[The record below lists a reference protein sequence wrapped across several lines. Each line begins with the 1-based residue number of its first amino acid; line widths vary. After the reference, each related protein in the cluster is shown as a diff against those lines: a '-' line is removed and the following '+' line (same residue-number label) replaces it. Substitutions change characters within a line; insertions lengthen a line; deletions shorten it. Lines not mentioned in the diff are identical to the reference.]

1 VRDQA
6 QALLRIAEGCMT
18 PAVPLGAFH
27 CIIERKKIVMD
38 IPHTILVIA
47 LIIQMYNLGTI
58 WFCQLAVYPLFARV
72 GPAEYAGY
80 HRFYT
85 SHIMFQVIVPGFL
98 SFVLPVVVL
107 IWLPASVPVWM
118 AVANVAMGIVGLA
131 VTVGLEI
138 PRHNKLDHG
147 KDDRLIQELIAYNWP
162 RTASITVSAA
172 LTLAMASAA
181 FAPV

>member
-1 VRDQA
+1 MDTPHII
-6 QALLRIAEGCMT
+6 LL
-18 PAVPLGAFH
+18 
-27 CIIERKKIVMD
+27 
-38 IPHTILVIA
+38 IA
-47 LIIQMYNLGTI
+47 LIVQIYNLGTI

-72 GPAEYAGY
+72 GVAEYAGY

-85 SHIMFQVIVPGFL
+85 THIMFQVIIPGFL
-98 SFVLPVVVL
+98 SFVLPVLV
-107 IWLPASVPVWM
+107 WWFLPASVPVWM
-118 AVANVAMGIVGLA
+118 AVANVALGIAGLL

-147 KDDRLIQELIAYNWP
+147 KDDTLIAELIAYNWP

-172 LTLAMASAA
+172 LTLSMCSYA